1 MSRAVAIGLLVLSVC
16 CSSERVFGQPASQTS
31 EAGSHLD
38 VLESARQSVFK
49 VEVELAGGVQA
60 YGTGFFVSEDG
71 KAITN
76 LHVLVGASGAKARVG
91 KNEIEYDIQPLTVSA
106 EYDLALFRVVP
117 KSREERFRPLN
128 VRASLPRAGEEVWA
142 LGFPRLLGYTVNQGV
157 VSGVRVADALKRD
170 LKIDLGHAAK
180 SVWIQTDCTIN
191 SGNSGGPLIDAKGEV
206 VGVNTW
212 AYTAADNTYF
222 ALAAGQVSEVTKY
235 LGDAI
240 GFKALAEM
248 IRRSPVS
255 HSRVPWL
262 DLKRD
267 IKPDQVRRV
276 TRTFRDKVDCF
287 SCKGSGEIQIKV
299 QTGEQREGIYIR
311 PIHGTQT
318 RPCSV
323 CEGKKFSKDQ
333 TLKVGKQMI
342 EQLTRLDHKL
352 KDAEKACD
360 FVKTTISEFT
370 TDDLAKL
377 GQLINADATEQFSDP
392 TKKIPVPVLFVG
404 CIGGEVAFGT
414 DGKAVPLTLPGSN
427 QRVMVLEPDVMKGA
441 LNEHALIGGLFSGK
455 YRLASGELVD
465 VVQGGFV
472 IAGKK

>member
-1 MSRAVAIGLLVLSVC
+1 MSRVFVTCLFILSVLSIG
-16 CSSERVFGQPASQTS
+16 ERVFAKIAIQPS
-31 EAGSHLD
+31 ESSSHLD
-38 VLESARQSVFK
+38 VLDSVRPSVFK
-49 VEVELAGGVQA
+49 VEVELGSGVQA
-60 YGTGFFVSEDG
+60 YGTGLFVSEDG

-76 LHVLVGASGAKARVG
+76 LHVLVGATGAKARVG

-106 EYDLALFRVVP
+106 EFDLALFRVVP
-117 KSREERFRPLN
+117 KDKNEKFRPLTI
-128 VRASLPRAGEEVWA
+128 RASQPRAGEEIWA

-222 ALAAGQVSEVTKY
+222 ALAAGQLSEVTKY
-235 LGDAI
+235 SGDPI
-240 GFKALAEM
+240 GFRALAEM
-248 IRRSPVS
+248 IRRTPVS
-255 HSRVPWL
+255 YSRVPWL

-299 QTGEQREGIYIR
+299 QTGEQREGIYVR

-333 TLKVGKQMI
+333 TLKIGKQMI

-360 FVKTTISEFT
+360 FVKATICEFT
-370 TDDLAKL
+370 TDDLTKF

-404 CIGGEVAFGT
+404 RIGGEVAFGT
-414 DGKAVPLTLPGSN
+414 DGKAVPMTLPGSN